1 MLIGMISNFS
11 IFNFQFSIDLI
22 CLTIIPISA
31 HSKTVKSTAKMQ
43 KVVMTC
49 EADRLDIAA

>member
-1 MLIGMISNFS
+1 MISNFS

-22 CLTIIPISA
+22 CLTIIPTSA
-31 HSKTVKSTAKMQ
+31 HSSTVNSTAKMQ

-49 EADRLDIAA
+49 ETDRLDIAA